1 MIRNALYI
9 DTLLKDI
16 LPADMFSP
24 SKDTGLI
31 FLFKL
36 FLGEIIC

>member
-1 MIRNALYI
+1 MIRSALYI

-24 SKDTGLI
+24 SKDNMMI

-36 FLGEIIC
+36 FFGEIIC